1 MAFTR
6 KMLKALG
13 IEDDKIEQIMDA
25 HVEVVDALKAD
36 RDTYKA
42 DAEKLS
48 DVQKELDGL
57 KKDGGDWRK
66 KYEDEHKAFDEYKT
80 AQSAKEAKEAK
91 EKAYRGLLKAAGV
104 AEKRIDTIIKVT
116 NLDEIELDEKG
127 AVKDSERHTET
138 VRTEYPEFIE
148 TTTQRGAHVANPHR
162 GGAGEAK
169 TREEIYAMKD
179 GRFVLSASERQ
190 AALAKIYE
198 TEKG

>member
-13 IEDDKIEQIMDA
+13 IEDDKIDQIMDA
-25 HVEVVDALKAD
+25 HVEVVDAIKAD

-42 DAEKLS
+42 DAEKLA

-57 KKDGGDWRK
+57 KKDGGNWQK
-66 KYEDEHKAFDEYKT
+66 KYEDEHKAFDEYKS
-80 AQSAKEAKEAK
+80 AQTAKEAKAAK
-91 EKAYRGLLKAAGV
+91 EKAYRGLLKEAGI
-104 AEKRIDTIIKVT
+104 AEKRMDVIMRVT
-116 NLDEIELDEKG
+116 NLDDIELDDKG
-127 AVKDSERHTET
+127 AVKDSQKHVDT
-138 VRTEYPEFIE
+138 VKSEYAEFIE
-148 TTTQRGAHVANPHR
+148 TTTHRGAHVANPPAK
-162 GGAGEAK
+162 GAGEAK